1 MRSYILDYTGAES
14 SVDFHLHAIRLAYG
28 SVADLAMLP
37 AQDILGFGE
46 KLRMNTPATAQ
57 GNWRWKLM
65 PGRLPTAV
73 MEQLRHMAGL
83 YGRVPEKPAITN
95 PQEKL
100 LS

>member
-1 MRSYILDYTGAES
+1 MRRHILEYTGAES
-14 SVDFHLHAIRLAYG
+14 SEDFHRHAIRLAYG

-37 AQDILGFGE
+37 AQDVLGFGE
-46 KLRMNTPATAQ
+46 KLRMNTPGTAQ

-65 PGRLPTAV
+65 PGRLTAAV

-95 PQEKL
+95 PQEKPL
-100 LS
+100 P